1 MKEPET
7 VLGLFR
13 PHRRCFQHANK
24 YANEA

>member
-24 YANEA
+24 YAN